1 MKYTAIILAA
11 GSGSRTG
18 LEMNKVFIEINGK
31 KVLDYSVDFFKNHKD
46 CNEIVL
52 VCSNNDFNFIY
63 ATYSEVVDVIIT
75 GGSTRQSSVYKG
87 LNKATLDYVL
97 IHDSARPFILEDC
110 INQLVENVKETKAS
124 TLAVFVKDTIVNI
137 NGNRLGK
144 TLHRSELL
152 AIQTPQ
158 AFYKD
163 LVLKA
168 HEKARDNAYLG
179 TDDTGLVARFTNVTP
194 AYVIGDY
201 RSIKLTT
208 KEDIDI
214 LKVIL

>member
-18 LEMNKVFIEINGK
+18 LDINKVLLEINGK
-31 KVLDYSVDFFKNHKD
+31 RVLDYSVDFFLNHKN
-46 CNEIVL
+46 CSEIVL
-52 VCSNNDFNFIY
+52 VSSERDFNYIY
-63 ATYSEVVDVIIT
+63 NAYNDKVDVIIN
-75 GGSTRQSSVYKG
+75 GGSTRQQSVHKG
-87 LNKATLDYVL
+87 LKKATNEFVL
-97 IHDSARPFILEDC
+97 IHDSARPFISKDC
-110 INQLVENVKETKAS
+110 IDELCENVKTTFAS

-158 AFYKD
+158 AFKRD
-163 LVLKA
+163 VIVSA
-168 HEKARDNAYLG
+168 HEKAVNNGYLG
-179 TDDTGLVARFTNVTP
+179 TDDTSLIAKFTTVTP